1 MIKTIRRLIRDEC
14 GVAGVEYGLLV
25 TLISMG
31 FLVAMKVLGQEFSA
45 ILNIIAESI
54 NGVL

>member
-25 TLISMG
+25 VLISMG